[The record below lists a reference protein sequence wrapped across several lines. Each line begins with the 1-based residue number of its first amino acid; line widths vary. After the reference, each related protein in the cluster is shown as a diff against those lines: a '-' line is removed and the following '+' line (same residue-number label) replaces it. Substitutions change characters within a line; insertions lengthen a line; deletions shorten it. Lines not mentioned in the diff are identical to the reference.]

1 MISVWIMPVGV
12 NLPSGDTGNASNLV
26 DELLTQT
33 RQAADAGLSSVWF
46 SQMPVQYDATT
57 MAALAGAAVP
67 GIEVGTSVVP
77 IYARHPLVLASLAQ
91 TAQAAA
97 RGRFTLG
104 LGLGAER
111 SLGPVYGLPYP
122 PPIGHLREC
131 LTVLRG
137 VFAGDVFDFTG
148 KAVTARL
155 TATAGLPGEAWVPG
169 GAGVPILVAAMGPQ
183 ALRAAG
189 ELADGTV
196 PFLAG
201 PRTLSTRIVPAIA
214 KAAKEAGRP
223 APRVVVMLP
232 AVVADDVDA
241 VREIAAR
248 QLAFY
253 GQVPSYQ
260 QVMADE
266 GVSHP
271 VELAVLGDEK
281 QVAAGVRR
289 YLDAGAT
296 DVVVTMAGM
305 RSRADRLRT
314 WDLLGTL

>member
-1 MISVWIMPVGV
+1 MPVGV
-12 NLPSGDTGNASNLV
+12 NLPSGDTGNAQNLV
-26 DELLTQT
+26 DELLVHT

-97 RGRFTLG
+97 HGRFTLG
-104 LGLGAER
+104 LGLGAVR
-111 SLGPVYGLPYP
+111 SLGPVYGVPYP
-122 PPIGHLREC
+122 PPIAHLREC

-137 VFAGDVFDFTG
+137 VFSGEVFDFTG
-148 KAVTARL
+148 KTISAHL

-169 GAGVPILVAAMGPQ
+169 GSGVPILVAAMGPQ

-201 PRTLSTRIVPAIA
+201 PRTLSTRIVPAITR
-214 KAAKEAGRP
+214 AAESAGRP

-232 AVVADDVDA
+232 AVVTDDVDDVRA
-241 VREIAAR
+241 VAAG

-266 GVSHP
+266 GVTHP
-271 VELAVLGDEK
+271 VELGVFGDEK
-281 QVAAGVRR
+281 EVATGVQR

-305 RSRADRLRT
+305 RSTADRLRT
-314 WDLLGTL
+314 WALLGTL